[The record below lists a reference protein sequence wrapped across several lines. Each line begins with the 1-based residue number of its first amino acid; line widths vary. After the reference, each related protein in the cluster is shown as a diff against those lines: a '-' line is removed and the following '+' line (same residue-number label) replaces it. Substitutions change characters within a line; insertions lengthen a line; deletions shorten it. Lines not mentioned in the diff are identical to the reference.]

1 MADANAQTITVVS
14 GLPRS
19 GTSLMM
25 QMLEAGGLE
34 VMTDQQ
40 RAADDDN
47 PRGYYELESVKRLR
61 KDNTWVSD
69 AQGKVIKVIHLLL
82 KELPETFE
90 YRIVFMRRRIEE
102 VLSSQAKMLERQG
115 TKGASLEPGKL
126 AAIFQKQ
133 LDELDAWLAQRP
145 QFRVFDVKYH
155 ELIAEPQPIARQIN
169 AFLGGDLDEQAMVD
183 VVDPSLYR
191 QRK

>member
-90 YRIVFMRRRIEE
+90 YRIVFMRRHIEE